1 MNKTLQELHD
11 MLLARHTEMSQTLD
25 GITDPAKAKTIIM
38 EMQETLHRIDLVQN
52 LLFRQSSQQLDAT
65 LAGITWANDAL
76 EKSIQSIEDIGAFL
90 TATANFLKYAD
101 EAIDIAK
108 SLAV

>member
-1 MNKTLQELHD
+1 MNQTLKELHD
-11 MLLARHTEMSQTLD
+11 MLLARHTDLSQTLD
-25 GITDPAKAKTIIM
+25 GITDPAKAKAIIM
-38 EMQETLHRIDLVQN
+38 EMQEILHRIDLVQN

-65 LAGITWANDAL
+65 LAGITKANNAL
-76 EKSIQSIEDIGAFL
+76 AKSIQSMGDLAAFL

-108 SLAV
+108 SLVT

>member
-1 MNKTLQELHD
+1 

>member
-1 MNKTLQELHD
+1 MNQTLQELHD
-11 MLLARHTEMSQTLD
+11 MLLARHTEMSESLD
-25 GITDPAKAKTIIM
+25 GITDPATAKTIIM
-38 EMQETLHRIDLVQN
+38 EMQEILHRIDLVQN

-65 LAGITWANDAL
+65 LADITQANDVLA
-76 EKSIQSIEDIGAFL
+76 KSIQSITDIGAFL

-108 SLAV
+108 SVAV